1 MGYRLTRCLGLAII
15 ILALIIGSPSI
26 PVSASPWRL
35 VYSSARQTDR
45 SVSIVV
51 GIHSDAEEKVTI
63 TEWVTYFMKGTMSTQ
78 KEEVRLET
86 VKILTDEVI
95 VVERKS
101 ITVERTII
109 KATPSVQKTLNRTLT
124 HTLSPCVPFAM
135 GTGWWF
141 GREIPLS
148 AEILA
153 YGYTIAS
160 EVVSGTPP
168 ILVGVFPGIKE
179 RFEVPIFNPSLETIT
194 VRLNITGPMDWDY
207 GMEGLLA
214 NRTAEA
220 IFNIPAN
227 TAIIDY
233 LVITP
238 PNTLAEGAKE
248 TIKIKAINEVTGATL
263 LERTFLLAYDTQPPS
278 IIASSISLDP
288 FMTTQLVTAS
298 ISALDASVGLDFFGT
313 ELHYSTD
320 NGTTWSTKRMDWASG
335 NLTGITDFVATIGP
349 FLYETRLLYY
359 FTIMDSLGNTNSTDV
374 GELELP
380 PDPLIAENQRLRD
393 ELNALNASYQ
403 QLQRDY
409 EDLQAQI
416 VSLLANISS
425 LNELVASQNQ
435 TIASLN
441 ESLEASREMIETLEG
456 RVSELTATVL
466 AQNQTIASQNAQ
478 ISQLQ
483 GQVSSLQSELS
494 TTRNLMYGLAA
505 TTVIFLLT
513 TVYFAMRKPKP

>member
-1 MGYRLTRCLGLAII
+1 
-15 ILALIIGSPSI
+15 
-26 PVSASPWRL
+26 SAH
-35 VYSSARQTDR
+35 QTDR
-45 SVSIVV
+45 SISIVV
-51 GIHSDAEEKVTI
+51 GVHSDTVENVTI
-63 TEWVTYFMKGTMSTQ
+63 TEWITYFLKGTVSIQ

-86 VKILTDEVI
+86 VTILTDEVT
-95 VVERKS
+95 VVERKIIS
-101 ITVERTII
+101 VERTIV
-109 KATPSVQKTLNRTLT
+109 KATPSLQKTLKRTVT
-124 HTLSPCVPFAM
+124 HTLGPCVPFAM

-141 GREIPLS
+141 GKDIPLG

-160 EVVSGTPP
+160 KVVSGTPP
-168 ILVGVFPGIKE
+168 ILTGVFPGIKE
-179 RFEVPIFNPSLETIT
+179 RFEVPIFNPFLETIT
-194 VRLNITGPMDWDY
+194 VRLNVTGPSDWDY

-220 IFNIPAN
+220 IFTIPAN

-233 LVITP
+233 LAITP
-238 PNTLAEGAKE
+238 PNTLAEGTRE
-248 TIKIKAINEVTGATL
+248 TVKIKAINEVTGATI

-288 FMTTQLVTAS
+288 FMTTQLITAS
-298 ISALDASVGLDFFGT
+298 ISALDSSVGLDFFGA

-320 NGTTWSTKRMDWASG
+320 NGTTWSTKRMDWVSG
-335 NLTGITDFVATIGP
+335 NLTGVTDFTTTIGP
-349 FLYETRLLYY
+349 FLFETRLLYY

-380 PDPLIAENQRLRD
+380 PDPLIAENQRLRE
-393 ELNALNASYQ
+393 ELDALNASYRR
-403 QLQRDY
+403 LQSDY
-409 EDLQAQI
+409 EDLQAQV

-425 LNELVASQNQ
+425 LTDLIASQNQ

-456 RVSELTATVL
+456 EVSDLTATVL
-466 AQNQTIASQNAQ
+466 AQNQTIASQKAQ

-483 GQVSSLQSELS
+483 GQVSSLQGELN
-494 TTRNLMYGLAA
+494 TTRSLMYGLAA
-505 TTVIFLLT
+505 TTFIFLVT
-513 TVYFAMRKPKP
+513 TVYFAMRRPKA